1 VSSGIVLS
9 VVLLNVVASLMAY
22 SQTETAEDQYDRG
35 IQTLN
40 NLNMVLLGKD
50 RQQNCKDLQNV

>member
-1 VSSGIVLS
+1 MSSGIVLS